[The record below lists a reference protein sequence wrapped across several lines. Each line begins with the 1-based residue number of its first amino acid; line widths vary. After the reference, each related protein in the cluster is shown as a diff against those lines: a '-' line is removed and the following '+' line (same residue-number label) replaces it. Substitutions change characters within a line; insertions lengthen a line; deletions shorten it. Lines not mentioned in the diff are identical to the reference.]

1 MGTISEAIFEEEELA
16 MEEMTYASVKLN
28 REINLQEEV
37 SILTSSSNMCSEC
50 LQNKMNQQSDLFEQ
64 QGFTEYCD
72 HQEERLLTKS

>member
-28 REINLQEEV
+28 REINLLEEV

-50 LQNKMNQQSDLFEQ
+50 LRNKMNQQSDLFEQ
-64 QGFTEYCD
+64 QGFTKYCD